1 MAATHLEDVDAIKK
15 RIVQLLDPQ
24 VIDDLDVLYPERT
37 PELTDS
43 IDRIRYAS
51 GQRSVIHFLRG
62 LVNGSASSQLN

>member
-1 MAATHLEDVDAIKK
+1 MAATSAEDVDVIKR

-43 IDRIRYAS
+43 IDGIRYAS

-62 LVNGSASSQLN
+62 LVNCAES